1 MSGDKVPD
9 LIFLLM
15 ALTLP
20 LSALLARRIPLG
32 QTMKMAAA
40 WVGIFAVGLIIIG
53 QRERLRP
60 LWDGAVRTL
69 TGDDQQVVG
78 DTVRIAASPDG
89 HYYASVTI
97 NGTARRMLID
107 SGATT
112 TALSTETAK
121 AAGVDVD
128 TTGFGEMVETAN
140 GTIIAN
146 RARIRELRVGG
157 IVANDLAATVSPE
170 LGDTD
175 LLGMNFLEQLDSW
188 RVEGRTLVLQPH
200 KPDR

>member
-1 MSGDKVPD
+1 MSGKVPD

-32 QTMKMAAA
+32 ETMKMAAA
-40 WVGIFAVGLIIIG
+40 WVGIFAVGLIIVG

-78 DTVRIAASPDG
+78 DTVRIAAAPDG

-128 TTGFGEMVETAN
+128 TTGFGEMIETAN
-140 GTIIAN
+140 GTVIAS

-175 LLGMNFLEQLDSW
+175 LLGMNFLEQLASW

-200 KPDR
+200 KRDP

>member
-1 MSGDKVPD
+1 MSGKVPD
-9 LIFLLM
+9 LIFLLV

-32 QTMKMAAA
+32 QTVKMAAA
-40 WVGIFAVGLIIIG
+40 WVGIFAVGLIIVG

-78 DTVRIAASPDG
+78 DTVRIAAAPDG

-128 TTGFGEMVETAN
+128 TQGFGEMIETAN
-140 GTIIAN
+140 GTIIAS

-175 LLGMNFLEQLDSW
+175 LLGMNFLEQLASW

-200 KPDR
+200 KANR

>member
-1 MSGDKVPD
+1 MSGKVPD

-32 QTMKMAAA
+32 QTVKMAAA
-40 WVGIFAVGLIIIG
+40 WVGIFAVGLIIVG

-78 DTVRIAASPDG
+78 DTVRIAAAPDG

-121 AAGVDVD
+121 AAAVDVD
-128 TTGFGEMVETAN
+128 TQGFGEMIETAN
-140 GTIIAN
+140 GTIIAS

-170 LGDTD
+170 LGNTD
-175 LLGMNFLEQLDSW
+175 LLGMNFLEQLESW

-200 KPDR
+200 KVDR